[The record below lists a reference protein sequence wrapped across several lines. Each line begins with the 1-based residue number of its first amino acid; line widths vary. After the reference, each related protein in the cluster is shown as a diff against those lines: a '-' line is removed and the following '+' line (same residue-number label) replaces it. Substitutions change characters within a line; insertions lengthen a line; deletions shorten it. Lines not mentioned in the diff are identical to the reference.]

1 MPRRRSAP
9 VIDNKPREA
18 TQRQLTALEHLAALV
33 SDELELRLMVIR
45 SAAAEQRMRETV
57 N

>member
-1 MPRRRSAP
+1 M
-9 VIDNKPREA
+9 
-18 TQRQLTALEHLAALV
+18 V

-45 SAAAEQRMRETV
+45 SAAAEQRMRDSV

>member
-1 MPRRRSAP
+1 M
-9 VIDNKPREA
+9 
-18 TQRQLTALEHLAALV
+18 V

-57 N
+57 S

>member
-1 MPRRRSAP
+1 
-9 VIDNKPREA
+9 VIDSRPREA
-18 TQRQLTALEHLAALV
+18 TQRQLTALQHLAAMV

-45 SAAAEQRMRETV
+45 SAAAEQRMRDTV